1 MSFRRTDRRVRGEV
15 VKIEYVVSVKRI
27 IDTAGRGE
35 DPKPEEVVLAEF
47 TGGADEA
54 SAVLASLAE
63 RVKSGK
69 KLVGWASF
77 VQAMADQI
85 EKNNKEAKAK
95 GEPSFGEMLGQ
106 LFKDPQPKR

>member
-1 MSFRRTDRRVRGEV
+1 MKVTYQ
-15 VKIEYVVSVKRI
+15 ISVKRI
-27 IDTAGRGE
+27 VDTATLGAE
-35 DPKPEEVVLAEF
+35 PEPNEVVLAEF

-77 VQAMADQI
+77 VQALNKQI
-85 EKNNKEAKAK
+85 DEHNAKAK
-95 GEPSFGEMLGQ
+95 AEGKPTFGEAMAD
-106 LFKDPQPKR
+106 LFGGEKNKR

>member
-1 MSFRRTDRRVRGEV
+1 M
-15 VKIEYVVSVKRI
+15 KIEYVVSVKRI
-27 IDTAGRGE
+27 IDTAAQGE
-35 DPKPEEVVLAEF
+35 DPKPNEVVLAEF

-77 VQAMADQI
+77 VQALSEQVD
-85 EKNNKEAKAK
+85 KHNAKAK
-95 GEPSFGEMLGQ
+95 AEGKPTLGDALRG
-106 LFKDPQPKR
+106 LFDDSPTKR